1 MLYNNT
7 NGCVKCCFKGGTR
20 GPRGKQGPRGE
31 QGQQGPSGE
40 TLNALLF
47 YNDISLN
54 DSNVDSTI
62 SNTDPIFSDLSLNS
76 TYTSDYGISRFLDD
90 NNYITFENETLTSTS
105 FVEIYSHC
113 DALAGSAGTSNF
125 LSIFMEC
132 TDPSDNTL
140 QIIDIDTRSVEKGDE
155 AHLSFGPSAYKVE
168 NDPTGILLTIK
179 KDSKYKL
186 RVEAGRNYNLSE
198 IKLIIKFRN

>member
-20 GPRGKQGPRGE
+20 GPRGKQGPRGI

-54 DSNVDSTI
+54 VSGS
-62 SNTDPIFSDLSLNS
+62 DPIFSDLSLNS
-76 TYTSDYGISRFLDD
+76 SFTSDYGISRFLDG
-90 NNYITFENETLTSTS
+90 NNNITFENETLTSTS

-113 DALAGSAGTSNF
+113 DAQAASSGQSNF

-132 TDPSDNTL
+132 VDPSDNTI
-140 QIIDIDTRSVEKGDE
+140 QTIDIDTRSVQKGDE

-168 NDPTGILLTIK
+168 DEPTGNLLTIK

-186 RVEAGRNYNLSE
+186 RVEVGRSYNLSE

>member
-7 NGCVKCCFKGGTR
+7 NGCVKCCFKAGAR

-31 QGQQGPSGE
+31 QGPSGE

-47 YNDISLN
+47 YNDVSLE
-54 DSNVDSTI
+54 VTGSTP
-62 SNTDPIFSDLSLNS
+62 TFSDLSLNS
-76 TYTSDYGISRFLDD
+76 SFTSDYGIRKFLDLD
-90 NNYITFENETLTSTS
+90 NYITFENEILTSTS

-113 DALAGSAGTSNF
+113 DAKAGSSGQSNF

-132 TDPSDNTL
+132 IDPSDNT
-140 QIIDIDTRSVEKGDE
+140 IKTIDIDTRSVQKGDE

-168 NDPTGILLTIK
+168 NDPSGNLLTIK
-179 KDSKYKL
+179 KNSKYKL
-186 RVEAGRNYNLSE
+186 RVEVGRSYELSE